1 MTSAGAEQPGVE
13 DQLRAVRSAMD
24 ALRWPLEEALT
35 RLVPEDQRE
44 AVRERW
50 QDENVVI
57 RPAVMLRG
65 RRTPTWFQDMDYD
78 PAQGYHWRRL
88 RSYLIDRKGR
98 SETEVQSL
106 DDATDE
112 ILKSLEYPQ
121 AAHLFKVKGL
131 VVGYI
136 QSGKT
141 ANFSALIAKGAD
153 AGYKVFIVL
162 SGIHNSLRRQTQIRL
177 DEELGLGAPGGV
189 GRPETGREWVAVTG
203 RENWED
209 FRAGTFNAAV
219 LQGNDRVIMVIKKNG
234 SVLRRLN
241 EWLDSRGARL
251 ATPTL
256 VIDDEA
262 DQASIN
268 TRGNRTPLDELT
280 DLTGDQIDNDDD
292 LNPSVINGRIRELLS
307 KLEHSAYVGYTA
319 TPFANVLINHES
331 VDREVLDDLY
341 PDDFILSLE
350 RPHGYVGAE
359 QLFGRDAITGEA
371 AGVPGLDVLRMVE
384 EWEGQELTPA
394 GGSSSP
400 VPTQLPPSLKE
411 ALRDFLLALAAYDL
425 RKGPDAPAAMLVH
438 TSPFVHQQ
446 DAMGRLLVE
455 ELAEL
460 RQRWRYDRPSIEPEL
475 QARWN
480 GFLSVTATID
490 PTREVA
496 FEQLID
502 PLNRIMRTGLP
513 VLVLHSRSQDT
524 LDYEADP
531 GLRAVAVGGNKL
543 SRGLTLEG
551 LLVSYFVR
559 AANYFDTLLQM
570 GRWFGYRESYVDITR
585 LWTTRDLADRFRDLA
600 TAEEDLRADIRLYRR
615 LGRTPSD
622 FGPRIR
628 AHPVMQITARNR
640 MGAAQEVS
648 FDYSG
653 QLAQATKYHLES
665 RKWLEDN
672 LDATRRFLALL
683 GEPLAGTADV
693 GQPTWADVDWR
704 RVVQFLDEYR
714 THRDAAKLA
723 SVHLRSY
730 IDAQAANE
738 ELLRWHVS
746 VRGLVAPDPDLG
758 TEDLH
763 ITGVSAVNAIGR
775 SREKTNPS
783 SIKALINPAT
793 LTPGKQRGD
802 QIVGLTRDQLAE
814 AHDLTTTGQDR
825 LRTSEALEQVR
836 PKEEGLLLLYPISR
850 YSAGQTKDRVDLF
863 DSPERDGVTV
873 IGLAVALPWSDS
885 PATRRYIVGSAGA
898 VTG

>member
-1 MTSAGAEQPGVE
+1 MTSAGAEQLI
-13 DQLRAVRSAMD
+13 DRALRAVRSAMD
-24 ALRWPLEEALT
+24 SMGFSLEEALA
-35 RLVPEDQRE
+35 RLVPEEHRD
-44 AVRERW
+44 AVRQRW

-57 RPAVMLRG
+57 RPPVVLRG
-65 RRTPTWFQDMDYD
+65 RRTPTWFTDLDYD
-78 PAQGYHWRRL
+78 PAEGYHWRRL
-88 RSYLIDRKGR
+88 RGYLVDVKGR

-112 ILKSLEYPQ
+112 ILKSLEHPQ
-121 AAHLFKVKGL
+121 TPDLFKVKGL
-131 VVGYI
+131 VVGYV

-141 ANFSALIAKGAD
+141 ANFAALIAKGAD
-153 AGYKVFIVL
+153 VGYRVFIVL
-162 SGIHNSLRRQTQIRL
+162 SGIHNSLRRQTQVRL
-177 DEELGLGAPGGV
+177 DEELGFGGPGGV
-189 GRPETGREWVAVTG
+189 GRPETGREWVSVTG

-241 EWLDSRGARL
+241 EWLDSRGSRL
-251 ATPTL
+251 GTPTL

-280 DLTGDQIDNDDD
+280 DLTDDQIDDADDTD
-292 LNPSVINGRIRELLS
+292 PSVINGRIRELLT
-307 KLEHSAYVGYTA
+307 KLEHCAYVGYTA
-319 TPFANVLINHES
+319 TPFANVLINHRA

-341 PDDFILSLE
+341 PEDFILSLE

-371 AGVPGLDVLRMVE
+371 AGVQGLDVLRLVE
-384 EWEGQELTPA
+384 EWEADELTPT
-394 GGSSSP
+394 GGSGSA

-411 ALRDFLLALAAYDL
+411 ALRDFLLSLAAYDL
-425 RKGPDAPAAMLVH
+425 RKGADKPAAMLVH

-446 DAMGRLLVE
+446 DAMGRLLVTE
-455 ELAEL
+455 VAEL

-475 QARWN
+475 QARWTE
-480 GFLSVTATID
+480 FQAVTATID
-490 PTREVA
+490 PDRDVP
-496 FEQLID
+496 FEQLIE
-502 PLNRIMRTGLP
+502 PLNRILRTGLP
-513 VLVLHSRSQDT
+513 VLVLHSRSPDT
-524 LDYEADP
+524 LDYELDP

-559 AANYFDTLLQM
+559 SANYFDTLLQM

-665 RKWLEDN
+665 RTWLEDN
-672 LDATRRFLALL
+672 LDATRRFLSLL
-683 GEPLAGTADV
+683 GDPQPETGES
-693 GQPTWADVDWR
+693 GQPTWSDVDWR

-714 THRDAAKLA
+714 THRDASKLS

-738 ELLRWHVS
+738 ELVRWHVS
-746 VRGLVAPDPDLG
+746 VRGLTTPDAGLG
-758 TEDLH
+758 VEDLH
-763 ITGVSAVNAIGR
+763 IAGFPAVNTMGR

-793 LTPGKQRGD
+793 LTPGRQRGD
-802 QIVGLTRDQLAE
+802 QLVGLTSEQLAQ
-814 AHDLTTTGQDR
+814 AHAMTTTGEDR

-836 PKEEGLLLLYPISR
+836 PKQEGLLLLYPISR
-850 YSAGQTKDRVDLF
+850 NSKGETKDRDDLF
-863 DSPERDGVTV
+863 DDPARDGVTV

-885 PATRRYIVGSAGA
+885 PATRRYIVGSAGP